1 MFVGRQKELSE
12 LHTRYQSDQFE
23 FAVFYGRRRVG
34 KTTLINE
41 FCKDKNAIY
50 FVGIESTEQDN
61 LTLMS
66 KAVFDH
72 TMPGMDLPPFESF
85 HKLLDYIVQLTQ
97 KERLILVIDEYP
109 YLAESYPAIS
119 SILQAYI
126 DRHFLNSKLFLI
138 LCGSSMSFMEH
149 QVLGAKSPLYGR
161 RTAQFKIQPF
171 GFKESALML
180 DGYSNEDKAL
190 IYGMTGGIPE
200 YLSRVDTAK
209 TVRENIIAMF
219 LNPSGRLFEEPS
231 NLLKQELRDPSVYNS
246 IIAAIAGGACKQSE
260 IVNKVGLE
268 SGAVSNYL
276 SSLINLGLVK
286 KEIPITETVS
296 RKTLYLLEDQMYRFW
311 YRFVMPN
318 LPALQAGRAEEI
330 YEKRIEPELTAYMG
344 FIFEKIAQEYLWEL
358 AARGDAPF
366 FFFKLGRWWGNNPVK
381 KQQEEIDI
389 MAIGQNE
396 VLLGECKWNNSPVG
410 SAVVSDLMQ
419 QSKLFSYPQTWF
431 YVFAKRSFTPEA
443 IQLALATPQTALV
456 TFAQICAYYHM

>member
-1 MFVGRQKELSE
+1 MFVGRQKELAE
-12 LHTRYQSDQFE
+12 LNQRYGSNQFE

-50 FVGIESTEQDN
+50 YVGIESTEQDN
-61 LTLMS
+61 LALMS
-66 KAVFDH
+66 KAIFDH
-72 TMPGMDLPPFESF
+72 TMPGMELPSFENFS
-85 HKLLDYIVQLTQ
+85 KLLDYVVQLAQ
-97 KERLILVIDEYP
+97 KERLVLVIDEYP

-119 SILQAYI
+119 SLLQSYI
-126 DRHFLNSKLFLI
+126 DRYFLNSQLFLI
-138 LCGSSMSFMEH
+138 LCGSSMSFMEN

-161 RTAQFKIQPF
+161 RTTQFKIQPF

-180 DGYSNEDKAL
+180 PGYSNEDKAL
-190 IYGMTGGIPE
+190 LYGMTGGIPE
-200 YLSRVDTAK
+200 YLSRVDNTK
-209 TVRENIIAMF
+209 TVRENIIALF

-231 NLLKQELRDPSVYNS
+231 NLLKQELRDPNVYNS
-246 IIAAIAGGACKQSE
+246 IIAAIAGGACKLSE

-276 SSLINLGLVK
+276 TSLINLGLVK
-286 KEIPITETVS
+286 KEIPVTETVS
-296 RKTLYLLEDQMYRFW
+296 RKTLYVLEDQMYRFW

-330 YEKRIEPELTAYMG
+330 YEKRVAPELTAYMG

-358 AARGDAPF
+358 AARDDAPF

-381 KQQEEIDI
+381 KQQEEIDL

-410 SAVVSDLMQ
+410 SAVVADLLQ
-419 QSKLFSYPQTWF
+419 QGKLFTYPQIWF
-431 YVFAKRSFTPEA
+431 YVFAKRDFTAEA
-443 IQLALATPQTALV
+443 ISLADSTPHTTLI
-456 TFAQICAYYHM
+456 TFEQICSYYAL